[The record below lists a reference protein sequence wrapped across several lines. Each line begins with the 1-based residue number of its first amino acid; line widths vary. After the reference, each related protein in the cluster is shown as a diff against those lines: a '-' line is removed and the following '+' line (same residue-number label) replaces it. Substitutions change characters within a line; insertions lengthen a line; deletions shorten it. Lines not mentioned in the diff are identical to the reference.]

1 MGVGRGS
8 SGEGPGSLGGRQV
21 DAAHGRVSRTH
32 TAAVKRLRVAW
43 GAGGGRGGPLGASRA
58 GLGAQ
63 TEGRWALSSR
73 GVLRAHAVH
82 ISREGGIHP
91 GPSPHPQP

>member
-43 GAGGGRGGPLGASRA
+43 GAGGGEE
-58 GLGAQ
+58 GL
-63 TEGRWALSSR
+63 
-73 GVLRAHAVH
+73 
-82 ISREGGIHP
+82 
-91 GPSPHPQP
+91 